1 MPAFMTRL
9 RTALRIVLA
18 LAALAA
24 PARADD
30 FAAALA
36 PLAKDSFAETAG
48 VVEKLAE
55 LGDPRGVPLL
65 RALGDGELFLRKSDG
80 RPVIR
85 RGTGG
90 IDGLTGAA
98 ISFAPAEGDPVRV
111 NNRVRGALRGALG
124 RLELYAPDAAER
136 LEAARAVLKTR
147 SADNIP
153 LLEKSLETERD
164 PAVRAAKTTAL
175 AASRLLS
182 PDPTVQIAGISAL
195 AASSDGEVMNILR
208 GFALDNAAN
217 PAARDAA
224 RGAIEAMEARIARL
238 RFVQTVFQGLSLGSV
253 LLLAALGLAITFGVM
268 GVINMAHGEMVM
280 LGAYATFAV
289 QQAIAALAPGLMD
302 MSLLFALPAAFLLS
316 GAVGVALERGL
327 IRFLYGRPLETR
339 LMTWGISMI
348 LQKAV
353 RSLFGA
359 TNRVVVPP
367 SWMTGSVEIVGGI
380 VLTTN
385 RIWIVGFGVA
395 VLAAMAIVL
404 RFTWFGL
411 QMRAVVQNRG
421 MARAMGVGAGR
432 IDALTFG
439 LGCGIAGLAG
449 VALSQID
456 NVSPNLGQSYIVD
469 SFMVVVFGGVGN
481 LLGTLIGALSLGVV
495 NKLLEPYAGAVLGKI
510 LVLVAIILFIQIRPR
525 GLFALKGR
533 AADS

>member
-1 MPAFMTRL
+1 MRINALPA
-9 RTALRIVLA
+9 ALLGLVLA
-18 LAALAA
+18 VAALLG
-24 PARADD
+24 PARADE

-48 VVEKLAE
+48 VVERLADIA
-55 LGDPRGVPLL
+55 DPRGVPLL
-65 RALGDGELFLRKSDG
+65 RALGEGELLLRKRDG
-80 RPVIR
+80 RPIILR
-85 RGTGG
+85 AGKAT
-90 IDGLTGAA
+90 DA
-98 ISFAPAEGDPVRV
+98 ISGETVAFAPSDGDPVRI

-124 RLELYAPDAAER
+124 RLGLYAPDAADR
-136 LEAARAVLKTR
+136 LDAARAVLKTR

-164 PAVRAAKTTAL
+164 PAVRAAKLLAL
-175 AASRLLS
+175 GASRLLS
-182 PDPTVQIAGISAL
+182 PDPEVQTAGVAAL
-195 AASSDGEVMNILR
+195 AASSDGEVANILR
-208 GFALDNAAN
+208 GFALDPAAH

-224 RGAIEAMEARIARL
+224 RAAIDAMEARLARL

-289 QQAIAALAPGLMD
+289 QQAFGALAPGWMD
-302 MSLLFALPAAFLLS
+302 VSLLVALPAAFLLA

-327 IRFLYGRPLETR
+327 IRFLYGRPLETL
-339 LMTWGISMI
+339 LMTWGISMM
-348 LQKAV
+348 LQQAV
-353 RSLFGA
+353 RSLFGP
-359 TNRVVVPP
+359 TNRVVTPP
-367 SWMTGSVEIVGGI
+367 GWMTGAIEIAGGI

-385 RIWIVGFGVA
+385 RIWIIGFGVA
-395 VLAAMAIVL
+395 VLVAMMLLL

-421 MARAMGVGAGR
+421 MARAMGVNSGR

-456 NVSPNLGQSYIVD
+456 NVSPNLGQAYIVD

-495 NKLLEPYAGAVLGKI
+495 NKLLEPHAGAVLGKI

-533 AADS
+533 AVES